1 MDLGKRV
8 KALRKLKGWS
18 QEELAKRTSM
28 SRGRIGQ
35 LETNPLAEVKGANL
49 VSLAAALGFSTEKL
63 LSKEELLAVAG
74 VKIKP
79 ITRKIPI
86 LSWEALS
93 NYHNKKEVLML
104 ESDRWIGCPDDI
116 GENSF
121 ALEVE
126 NDLMTSNSGRS
137 YPVGSFV
144 FVDQD
149 KPPKSG
155 DRVIAVNA
163 KTLDSVFREYVIEG
177 SVSYLKPLNNQY
189 QTKECDEHTQIIG
202 VVVGSYMAE

>member
-8 KALRKLKGWS
+8 KALRKQKGWS

-63 LSKEELLAVAG
+63 LSKEELLLVAG
-74 VKIKP
+74 IKTKP
-79 ITRKIPI
+79 LTRKIPI
-86 LSWEALS
+86 LLWASLS
-93 NYHNKKEVLML
+93 SINKGEKLML
-104 ESDRWIGCPDDI
+104 DSDRWIGCPDDI

-149 KPPKSG
+149 KPVKSG
-155 DRVIAVNA
+155 DRVIAVNL

-177 SVSYLKPLNNQY
+177 SVSYLKPLNTQY
-189 QTKECDEHTQIIG
+189 STKECDENTQIIG

>member
-8 KALRKLKGWS
+8 KALRKAKGWS

-63 LSKEELLAVAG
+63 LSKEELLLVAG
-74 VKIKP
+74 VKTKP
-79 ITRKIPI
+79 LTRKVPI
-86 LSWEALS
+86 LLWASLS
-93 NYHNKKEVLML
+93 SINKGEKLML
-104 ESDRWIGCPDDI
+104 ESDRWIGCPTDI

-149 KPPKSG
+149 KPVKSG
-155 DRVIAVNA
+155 DRVIAVNL

-177 SVSYLKPLNNQY
+177 SVSYLKPLNTQY
-189 QTKECDEHTQIIG
+189 STKECDENTQIIG

>member
-8 KALRKLKGWS
+8 KALRKAKGWS
-18 QEELAKRTSM
+18 QEELASRTSM

-49 VSLAAALGFSTEKL
+49 VSLASALGFSTEKL
-63 LSKEELLAVAG
+63 LSKEELLLIAG
-74 VKIKP
+74 VKTKP
-79 ITRKIPI
+79 LTRKIPI
-86 LSWEALS
+86 LSWASLS
-93 NYHNKKEVLML
+93 SINKGEKLVE
-104 ESDRWIGCPDDI
+104 ESDRWLGCPSDI

-149 KPPKSG
+149 KPVRSG
-155 DRVIAVNA
+155 DRVIAVNR

-177 SVSYLKPLNNQY
+177 SVSYLKPLNTQY
-189 QTKECDEHTQIIG
+189 STKECDEHTEIIG
-202 VVVGSYMAE
+202 VIVGSYLAE

>member
-8 KALRKLKGWS
+8 KALRKQKGWS

-63 LSKEELLAVAG
+63 LSKEELLLVAG
-74 VKIKP
+74 VKTKP
-79 ITRKIPI
+79 LTRKVPI
-86 LSWEALS
+86 LSWASLS
-93 NYHNKKEVLML
+93 SINKGEKLMQ

-126 NDLMTSNSGRS
+126 NDLMTNSVGRS

-149 KPPKSG
+149 KPVKSG
-155 DRVIAVNA
+155 DRVIAVNL

-177 SVSYLKPLNNQY
+177 SVSYLKPLNIQY
-189 QTKECDEHTQIIG
+189 QTKECDEHTQIVG

>member
-8 KALRKLKGWS
+8 KALRKQKGWS

-63 LSKEELLAVAG
+63 LSKEELLLVAG
-74 VKIKP
+74 VKTKP
-79 ITRKIPI
+79 LTRKVPI
-86 LSWEALS
+86 ISWASLSS
-93 NYHNKKEVLML
+93 INKGEKLML

-149 KPPKSG
+149 KPVKSG
-155 DRVIAVNA
+155 DRVIAVKL

-177 SVSYLKPLNNQY
+177 SVSYLKPLNTQY
-189 QTKECDEHTQIIG
+189 STKECDENTQIIG

>member
-8 KALRKLKGWS
+8 KALRKAKGWS
-18 QEELAKRTSM
+18 QEELASRTSM

-49 VSLAAALGFSTEKL
+49 VSLASALGFSTEKL

-74 VKIKP
+74 VKTKP
-79 ITRKIPI
+79 LTRKIPI
-86 LSWEALS
+86 LSWVYLS
-93 NYHNKKEVLML
+93 SINKGESLML

-121 ALEVE
+121 ALAVE
-126 NDLMTSNSGRS
+126 NDLMTNSVGRS

-149 KPPKSG
+149 RAPKSG
-155 DRVIAVNA
+155 DRVIAVNR

-177 SVSYLKPLNNQY
+177 SVSYLKPLNQQY
-189 QTKECDEHTQIIG
+189 STKECDEHTEIIG
-202 VVVGSYMAE
+202 VVVGSYLAE

>member
-8 KALRKLKGWS
+8 KALRKQKGWS

-63 LSKEELLAVAG
+63 LSKEELLLVAG
-74 VKIKP
+74 VKTKP
-79 ITRKIPI
+79 LTRKIPI
-86 LSWEALS
+86 LLWASLS
-93 NYHNKKEVLML
+93 SINKGEKLML
-104 ESDRWIGCPDDI
+104 DSDRWIGCPDDI

-149 KPPKSG
+149 KPVKSG
-155 DRVIAVNA
+155 DRVIAVNL

-177 SVSYLKPLNNQY
+177 SVSYLKPLNTQY
-189 QTKECDEHTQIIG
+189 STKECDENTQIIG

>member
-8 KALRKLKGWS
+8 KALRKAKGWS
-18 QEELAKRTSM
+18 QEELAAKTSM

-63 LSKEELLAVAG
+63 LSKEELLLVAG
-74 VKIKP
+74 VKTKP
-79 ITRKIPI
+79 LTRKIPI
-86 LSWEALS
+86 LSWASLISISKGE
-93 NYHNKKEVLML
+93 KLML

-137 YPVGSFV
+137 YPIGSFV

-149 KPPKSG
+149 KPVKSG
-155 DRVIAVNA
+155 DRVIAVDL
-163 KTLDSVFREYVIEG
+163 KTMDSVFREYVIEG
-177 SVSYLKPLNNQY
+177 SVSYLKPLNTQY

-202 VVVGSYMAE
+202 VVVGSYLAE

>member
-8 KALRKLKGWS
+8 KALRKAKGWS
-18 QEELAKRTSM
+18 QEELASRTSM

-49 VSLAAALGFSTEKL
+49 VSLASALGFSTEKL
-63 LSKEELLAVAG
+63 LSKEELLLIAG
-74 VKIKP
+74 VKTKP
-79 ITRKIPI
+79 LTKKIPI
-86 LSWEALS
+86 LSWAYLS
-93 NYHNKKEVLML
+93 TINKGEKLML
-104 ESDRWIGCPDDI
+104 ESDRWLGCPDDI

-126 NDLMTSNSGRS
+126 NDLMTNSVGRS

-149 KPPKSG
+149 KPVKSG
-155 DRVIAVNA
+155 DRVIAVNL

-177 SVSYLKPLNNQY
+177 SVSYLKPLNIQY
-189 QTKECDEHTQIIG
+189 QTKECDEHTQIVG

>member
-8 KALRKLKGWS
+8 KALRKQKGWS

-63 LSKEELLAVAG
+63 LSKEELLLVAG
-74 VKIKP
+74 VKTKP
-79 ITRKIPI
+79 LTRKIPI
-86 LSWEALS
+86 LLWASLS
-93 NYHNKKEVLML
+93 SINKGEKLML
-104 ESDRWIGCPDDI
+104 DSDRWIGCPDDI

-149 KPPKSG
+149 KPVKSG
-155 DRVIAVNA
+155 DRVLAVNL

-177 SVSYLKPLNNQY
+177 SVSYLKPLNTQY
-189 QTKECDEHTQIIG
+189 STKECDENTQIIG

>member
-1 MDLGKRV
+1 
-8 KALRKLKGWS
+8 
-18 QEELAKRTSM
+18 
-28 SRGRIGQ
+28 
-35 LETNPLAEVKGANL
+35 
-49 VSLAAALGFSTEKL
+49 
-63 LSKEELLAVAG
+63 
-74 VKIKP
+74 
-79 ITRKIPI
+79 
-86 LSWEALS
+86 
-93 NYHNKKEVLML
+93 ML
-104 ESDRWIGCPDDI
+104 ESDRWIGCPTDI

-149 KPPKSG
+149 KPVKSG
-155 DRVIAVNA
+155 DRVIAVNL

-177 SVSYLKPLNNQY
+177 SVSYLKPLNTQY
-189 QTKECDEHTQIIG
+189 STKECDENTQIIG

>member
-8 KALRKLKGWS
+8 KALRKSKGWS
-18 QEELAKRTSM
+18 QEELASRTSM

-49 VSLAAALGFSTEKL
+49 VSLASALGFSTEKL

-74 VKIKP
+74 VKTKP
-79 ITRKIPI
+79 LTRKVPI
-86 LSWEALS
+86 LSWAYLS
-93 NYHNKKEVLML
+93 SINKGESLML
-104 ESDRWIGCPDDI
+104 ESDRWIGCPSDI

-121 ALEVE
+121 ALAVE
-126 NDLMTSNSGRS
+126 NDLMTNSAGRS
-137 YPVGSFV
+137 YPIGSFV

-149 KPPKSG
+149 RPPKSG
-155 DRVIAVNA
+155 DRVIAVNR

-177 SVSYLKPLNNQY
+177 SVSYLKPLNQQY
-189 QTKECDEHTQIIG
+189 STKECDEHTEIIG
-202 VVVGSYMAE
+202 VVVGSYLAE

>member
-8 KALRKLKGWS
+8 KALRKQKGWS

-63 LSKEELLAVAG
+63 LSKEELLLVAG
-74 VKIKP
+74 VKTKP
-79 ITRKIPI
+79 LTRKIPI
-86 LSWEALS
+86 LKWASLS
-93 NYHNKKEVLML
+93 SINKGEKLMQ

-126 NDLMTSNSGRS
+126 NDLMTNSVGRS
-137 YPVGSFV
+137 YPIGSFV

-149 KPPKSG
+149 KPVKSG
-155 DRVIAVNA
+155 DRVIAVNL

-177 SVSYLKPLNNQY
+177 SVSYLKPLNTQY
-189 QTKECDEHTQIIG
+189 STKECDENTQIIG

>member
-8 KALRKLKGWS
+8 KALRKQKGWS

-63 LSKEELLAVAG
+63 LSKEELLLVAG
-74 VKIKP
+74 VKTKP
-79 ITRKIPI
+79 LTRKIPI
-86 LSWEALS
+86 LKWASLS
-93 NYHNKKEVLML
+93 SINKGEKLML

-126 NDLMTSNSGRS
+126 NDLMTNSVGRS
-137 YPVGSFV
+137 YPIGSFV

-149 KPPKSG
+149 KPVKSG
-155 DRVIAVNA
+155 DRVIAVNL

-177 SVSYLKPLNNQY
+177 SVSYLKPLNTQY
-189 QTKECDEHTQIIG
+189 STKECDENTQIIG

>member
-8 KALRKLKGWS
+8 KALRKAKGWS
-18 QEELAKRTSM
+18 QEEQASRTSM

-63 LSKEELLAVAG
+63 LSKEELLLVAG
-74 VKIKP
+74 VKTKP
-79 ITRKIPI
+79 LTRKIPI
-86 LSWEALS
+86 LLWASLS
-93 NYHNKKEVLML
+93 SINKGEKLML
-104 ESDRWIGCPDDI
+104 DSDRWIGCPDDI

-126 NDLMTSNSGRS
+126 NDLMTSNLGRS

-144 FVDQD
+144 FVDED
-149 KPPKSG
+149 KPVKSG
-155 DRVIAVNA
+155 DRVIAVNL

-177 SVSYLKPLNNQY
+177 SVSYLKPLNTQY
-189 QTKECDEHTQIIG
+189 QTKECDEHTEIIG
-202 VVVGSYMAE
+202 VVVGSYTAE

>member
-8 KALRKLKGWS
+8 KALRKAKGWS
-18 QEELAKRTSM
+18 QEELAAKTSM

-63 LSKEELLAVAG
+63 LSKEELLLIAG
-74 VKIKP
+74 VKTKP
-79 ITRKIPI
+79 LTRKIPI
-86 LSWEALS
+86 LSWASLISISKGE
-93 NYHNKKEVLML
+93 KLML

-137 YPVGSFV
+137 YPIGSFV

-149 KPPKSG
+149 KPVKSG
-155 DRVIAVNA
+155 DRVIAVYL
-163 KTLDSVFREYVIEG
+163 KTMDSVFREYVIEG
-177 SVSYLKPLNNQY
+177 SVSYLKPLNTQY

-202 VVVGSYMAE
+202 VVVGSYLAE